1 MPANLM
7 EVRVMKVFD
16 DGMYNNKMHTA
27 CAQPEDGVP
36 YMAAAKACPE
46 CGAPI
51 IPEGRCAYCPLC
63 GFASCGV

>member
-1 MPANLM
+1 MAANLM

-16 DGMYNNKMHTA
+16 DMMYTKKMHA
-27 CAQPEDGVP
+27 PCAQPVDGVL
-36 YMAAAKACPE
+36 YMAAAKGCPE

-51 IPEGRCAYCPLC
+51 IPEGRCAYCPVC